1 MSATAPTAEA
11 LQGWYLLLHDAAT
24 NRIWLAISLTL
35 ASLAPPARPPPRHH
49 RRFTR
54 VVCDGGE
61 IPFNQDA
68 LANTLT
74 MMDSGIKKEA
84 SCEMLSR
91 GRGGM
96 VGAID
101 ATSGELPSIAVL
113 LDDVNVMAEQAR
125 KSFPHAYS
133 CASSRLCVIVRVHYV
148 LQ

>member
-1 MSATAPTAEA
+1 M
-11 LQGWYLLLHDAAT
+11 
-24 NRIWLAISLTL
+24 
-35 ASLAPPARPPPRHH
+35 
-49 RRFTR
+49 
-54 VVCDGGE
+54 CDGRE

-133 CASSRLCVIVRVHYV
+133 CASSLLCVIVRVHYV

>member
-1 MSATAPTAEA
+1 M
-11 LQGWYLLLHDAAT
+11 
-24 NRIWLAISLTL
+24 
-35 ASLAPPARPPPRHH
+35 ASHITHSRFPRSPPRPPPRHH

-133 CASSRLCVIVRVHYV
+133 CASSRLCAIVRVHYV